1 MKEARN
7 REIEI
12 SVYYNSAGKRTGAR
26 LDKTRDDAI
35 SERHL
40 GRKRD
45 IYIYN
50 SRVEKSEDYS
60 APIVVESFIS
70 RETIESRCP

>member
-45 IYIYN
+45 IYIY
-50 SRVEKSEDYS
+50 
-60 APIVVESFIS
+60 I
-70 RETIESRCP
+70 